1 MTRLLFWIAL
11 VILVVAA
18 VRSKLR
24 AAMVRAQGPAEGP
37 STGPAQ
43 AGNNGTDR
51 RRVRDESEAMAC
63 CAHCGI
69 YFPSSE
75 AVRADGRDYCG
86 TAHAREAHQQAG

>member
-24 AAMVRAQGPAEGP
+24 AALARAQGPAEGP

-43 AGNNGTDR
+43 ASAGNGPVP
-51 RRVRDESEAMAC
+51 RRVQDESEAMAC

-75 AVRADGRDYCG
+75 AVRAGGRDYCSP
-86 TAHAREAHQQAG
+86 AHAHLEAR